1 MGPAETQLA
10 ELGVTDVLLLRRA
23 AAVDAAARGL
33 IAEAAET
40 TGQDLAGSAASG
52 PARRPRRG
60 GPVRPPGPGPAPLAP
75 GTRPRLAPAGTAEPG

>member
-60 GPVRPPGPGPAPLAP
+60 GPARPSVPGPGAVSAGNAAAP
-75 GTRPRLAPAGTAEPG
+75 GPGGDG